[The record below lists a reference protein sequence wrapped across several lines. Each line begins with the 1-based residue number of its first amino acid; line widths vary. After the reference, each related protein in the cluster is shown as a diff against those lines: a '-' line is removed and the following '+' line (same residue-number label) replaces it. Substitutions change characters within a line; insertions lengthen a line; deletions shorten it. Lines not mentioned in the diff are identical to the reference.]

1 MLTSNMPARAHTLT
15 AAIVSLAF
23 ASISLAAQP
32 PNPKDLTQ
40 GHWELSLEK
49 SHFCT
54 PAPRK
59 SVRDIIDAGYD
70 LIAAHATGVGADG
83 KPIDFRYVWRY
94 DGKMYPA
101 NIDRPANEAIRWKLV
116 DPHKVEFN
124 HVTKADVITQKL
136 VRTVSDDGQVMTQT
150 TEFVGGKG
158 GKANCVDTQVF
169 VRK

>member
-1 MLTSNMPARAHTLT
+1 MPTFNMPVRGSSLAT
-15 AAIVSLAF
+15 AVISLAF
-23 ASISLAAQP
+23 ASISIAAQP

-40 GHWELSLEK
+40 GHWELSTEK

-59 SVRDIIDAGYD
+59 SVRDIIDAGYG

-101 NIDRPANEAIRWKLV
+101 NIDKPANEAIRWTLV
-116 DPHKVEFN
+116 NPHRVEFN
-124 HVTKADVITQKL
+124 HVTQADQITQKL
-136 VRTVSDDGQVMTQT
+136 VRTVSEDGQTMTQT

-169 VRK
+169 IRK